1 MDTISTQKKFSS
13 RINYGALEALGLAKE
28 EMGGL
33 QSFDDEKED
42 EKYDEGKEYDDE
54 EGKEGE
60 SAFFITSQGK
70 NLIYG
75 QMRKRRKKR
84 TTETS
89 TAGSNDGS
97 SWERRSSDNHQM
109 MYTTE

>member
-60 SAFFITSQGK
+60 SAFLLRVKAELTF
-70 NLIYG
+70 G
-75 QMRKRRKKR
+75 QMRKRKKKR
-84 TTETS
+84 TTETNS
-89 TAGSNDGS
+89 AGSND
-97 SWERRSSDNHQM
+97 DPV
-109 MYTTE
+109 